1 MTLRHV
7 VLIARKELR
16 GLAGERT
23 IVFAVLLQLF
33 IAMFSSFLMV
43 GLATLYDPDSVAGF
57 SGARYAVGYTG
68 SDSSLRDLL
77 EASPDF
83 TVHTMD
89 LSTAVAALKERKLNA
104 VIWVPATPPDA
115 DDPVKITLYTIKND
129 IQATVV
135 NVKLKDVLLDYEE
148 HLRAVRADRLTT
160 RPVEVAVPPSA
171 GGENFYEFV
180 FGLLIPLL
188 VFMPAIISAALIIDL
203 VTEEYQHGTL
213 ETLMATPVT
222 FGAMLWGKITACLV
236 LVPVQAAAWLVL
248 LAANGIAVQNAA
260 PILLH
265 VTAGSLIL
273 ILIGALCALHY
284 RERTSAQF
292 IFSTGVVAV
301 ILLVLAL
308 PANPLNLIVRLAI
321 GAIGAEHWI
330 ILAAT
335 CAAAALLARFTGWY
349 ADRVGGM
356 RQDRILDEQ
365 R

>member
-1 MTLRHV
+1 MNLRHV
-7 VLIARKELR
+7 TLIARKELR
-16 GLAGERT
+16 GLANERT

-43 GLATLYDPDSVAGF
+43 GLATLYDPDAVAGF
-57 SGARYAVGYTG
+57 SGTRYAVGYTG
-68 SDSSLRDLL
+68 TDSVLRELL
-77 EASPDF
+77 EESRDF
-83 TVHTMD
+83 RVYPMD

-115 DDPVKITLYTIKND
+115 VEPVKITLYTIQND

-135 NVKLKDVLLDYEE
+135 NVKIKDVLLDYEE
-148 HLRAVRADRLTT
+148 QLRDLRTDRLTME
-160 RPVEVAVPPSA
+160 PVAVAIPPSA

-203 VTEEYQHGTL
+203 ITEEYQHGTL

-222 FGAMLWGKITACLV
+222 FGAMLWGKIAACLV
-236 LVPVQAAAWLVL
+236 LVPVQAAAWLLL
-248 LAANGIAVQNAA
+248 LAANGIVVQNAV

-273 ILIGALCALHY
+273 ILIGAFCALHY

-292 IFSTGVVAV
+292 IFSTGIVVV

-335 CAAAALLARFTGWY
+335 AAAAVLLASLTHAY

-356 RQDRILDEQ
+356 RNNRILQDQ

>member
-1 MTLRHV
+1 MNLRHV
-7 VLIARKELR
+7 ALIARKELR
-16 GLAGERT
+16 GLATERT

-68 SDSSLRDLL
+68 GDSTLRELL

-83 TVHTMD
+83 TVHPMD

-104 VIWVPATPPDA
+104 VIWVPDTPPDA
-115 DDPVKITLYTIKND
+115 ADPVKVTLYTIKND

-135 NVKLKDVLLDYEE
+135 NVKLKSVLLDYEDS
-148 HLRAVRADRLTT
+148 LRQIRADRLSE
-160 RPVEVAVPPSA
+160 RPIKVAVPPSA

-203 VTEEYQHGTL
+203 ITEEYQHGTL

-222 FGAMLWGKITACLV
+222 FGAMLWGKVAACLV
-236 LVPVQAAAWLVL
+236 LVPVQAAAWLGL
-248 LAANGIAVQNAA
+248 LAVNGIGVRNAV

-292 IFSTGVVAV
+292 IFSTGVVGV
-301 ILLVLAL
+301 ILLILAL
-308 PANPLNLIVRLAI
+308 PANPLNLIVLLAV
-321 GAIGAEHWI
+321 GATGAEHWF

-335 CAAAALLARFTGWY
+335 LAAAALLARLTGWY
-349 ADRVGGM
+349 ADRVGGTENN
-356 RQDRILDEQ
+356 RILDEQ
-365 R
+365 G

>member
-1 MTLRHV
+1 MNLRHV
-7 VLIARKELR
+7 AIIARKELR
-16 GLAGERT
+16 GLANERT

-68 SDSSLRDLL
+68 SDSSLRELL
-77 EASPDF
+77 EASSDF
-83 TVHTMD
+83 TVHPMD

-104 VIWVPATPPDA
+104 VIWVPDTPPDA
-115 DDPVKITLYTIKND
+115 VDPVKITLYTIKND

-148 HLRAVRADRLTT
+148 QLRALRADRLTT
-160 RPVEVAVPPSA
+160 QPVEVAIPASA

-180 FGLLIPLL
+180 FGLLVPLL

-203 VTEEYQHGTL
+203 ITEEYQHGTL

-222 FGAMLWGKITACLV
+222 FASMLWGKIAACLV
-236 LVPVQAAAWLVL
+236 LVPVQAGAWLLL
-248 LAANGIAVQNAA
+248 LAANGIAVENAV

-273 ILIGALCALHY
+273 ILIGASCALHY

-292 IFSTGVVAV
+292 IFSTAIVVV
-301 ILLVLAL
+301 ILVVLAM
-308 PANPLNLIVRLAI
+308 PHNPPNLIVRLAV
-321 GAIGAEHWI
+321 GAAGAEHWA

-335 CAAAALLARFTGWY
+335 AGAAALLALLTG
-349 ADRVGGM
+349 AFAGRLGGAP
-356 RQDRILDEQ
+356 RDRILDDE

>member
-7 VLIARKELR
+7 ALIARKELR
-16 GLAGERT
+16 GLARERT

-43 GLATLYDPDSVAGF
+43 GLATLYDPDAVAGF
-57 SGARYAVGYTG
+57 SSTRYAVGYAG
-68 SDSSLRDLL
+68 SDSALRELL
-77 EASPDF
+77 EAGRDF
-83 TVHTMD
+83 RVYPMD
-89 LSTAVAALKERKLNA
+89 LSTAVAALKERTLNA

-115 DDPVKITLYTIKND
+115 AEPVTITLYTVQND
-129 IQATVV
+129 IQASVVTV
-135 NVKLKDVLLDYEE
+135 KIKGVLVDYEQE
-148 HLRAVRADRLTT
+148 LRAVRADRLTEQ
-160 RPVEVAVPPSA
+160 PVAVAVPASA

-203 VTEEYQHGTL
+203 ICEEYQHGTL

-222 FGAMLWGKITACLV
+222 FGAMLWGKVAACLA
-236 LVPVQAAAWLVL
+236 LVPVQAGAWLLL
-248 LAANGIAVQNAA
+248 LAANGIAVENAV

-265 VTAGSLIL
+265 VTAGSLAL

-284 RERTSAQF
+284 RERTAAQF
-292 IFSTGVVAV
+292 IFSTGIVVV
-301 ILLVLAL
+301 VLVVLAL
-308 PANPLNLIVRLAI
+308 PANPLNLIVLLAI
-321 GAIGAEHWI
+321 GAIGAEHWL

-335 CAAAALLARFTGWY
+335 AGGAALLACLTGRY

-356 RQDRILDEQ
+356 RRDRILQEQ